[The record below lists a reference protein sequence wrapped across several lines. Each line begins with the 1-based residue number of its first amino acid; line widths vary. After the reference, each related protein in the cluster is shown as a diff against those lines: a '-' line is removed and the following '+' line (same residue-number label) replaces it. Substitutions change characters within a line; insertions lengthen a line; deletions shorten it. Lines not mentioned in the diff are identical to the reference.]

1 MDGEA
6 VLAAE
11 RRLIYLGTWTA
22 PAVRAIAAQ
31 AQAQGI
37 TVAQYISRWIEQ
49 RDLKPGPRYRSSSTT
64 ACL

>member
-31 AQAQGI
+31 AQGI

-49 RDLKPGPRYRSSSTT
+49 RDLKPGPRYDYT
-64 ACL
+64 